1 MWNRAERRIGNH
13 WWHWPGHAHC
23 PLPAL
28 LSWRTSSLL
37 RLVALP
43 FSCGHCLKH
52 VLYLCFFSQ
61 AKLYHCGPLFW
72 QYLHHSRLL
81 AYPTR
86 KDQKMNFYTFMRRL
100 QCQCLLRH
108 KTGKT
113 SLPKGLILVFSLSL
127 LCLLQHNLYFWSSQD
142 RWHWEGCST
151 GCSHL

>member
-1 MWNRAERRIGNH
+1 MCNRAERRIGNH

-52 VLYLCFFSQ
+52 ILCMCFFSQ
-61 AKLYHCGPLFW
+61 AKLYHCGPLLW
-72 QYLHHSRLL
+72 QYLHHSCLL
-81 AYPTR
+81 GYPTR
-86 KDQKMNFYTFMRRL
+86 KYQKMNFYTFMRRL

-113 SLPKGLILVFSLSL
+113 ILPKGLVLVFSLSL
-127 LCLLQHNLYFWSSQD
+127 LCLPQHNLYFLVL
-142 RWHWEGCST
+142 T
-151 GCSHL
+151 GPVALGGM